1 MFGFLFYGSLSL
13 MNTCFSLFQT
23 LTSVQ
28 NQKSALIHARM
39 LAVWTLLAR
48 TSACASTAL
57 CPRVG
62 QTCASV
68 AELGNLCALLCV
80 PLRLS
85 PSTRR
90 AQTNQHVLLLHASL
104 MVHTWDCVNAVNIQT
119 CCHREPRHNNGSY
132 KMYKTYHCQPLFHW
146 PVHILKKSATQIR
159 NMFVYL
165 CAKSIL

>member
-1 MFGFLFYGSLSL
+1 MQIITLFCQVMFGFLFYGSLSL

-28 NQKSALIHARM
+28 NQMSVLVHART

-48 TSACASTAL
+48 TSACASKAL
-57 CPRVG
+57 CTRVG
-62 QTCASV
+62 QMCASV

-90 AQTNQHVLLLHASL
+90 AQTNQHVQLLHSSL

-119 CCHREPRHNNGSY
+119 CCHREPRHNNI
-132 KMYKTYHCQPLFHW
+132 KCTK
-146 PVHILKKSATQIR
+146 HIIVSPFFIGQST
-159 NMFVYL
+159 F
-165 CAKSIL
+165 